1 MTRVISGALHDR
13 HFADRYAAQ
22 MYRLRYRVFH
32 ERLKWDVKVV
42 DDQEIDVFDDV
53 DSVYL
58 LATDESSDTVCGGW
72 RLRPTTR
79 GYMLS
84 DVFPDLLAGHDVPR
98 HRQVWEISRFAV
110 DTRASARTAGFT
122 LGDTARKLVEST
134 VRFALDN
141 QITQYVLVTSL
152 AVERLLN
159 SIGLELHRFGP
170 PRKIGNVWSI
180 ACWVDID
187 ARTRHVALGER
198 LTYREAA

>member
-1 MTRVISGALHDR
+1 MTRVVKGALHDR

-32 ERLKWDVKVV
+32 ERLKWDVQVA
-42 DDQEIDVFDDV
+42 DGQEIDVFDDV

-58 LATDESSDTVCGGW
+58 LATDSEDDVCGGW

-79 GYMLS
+79 PYMLS
-84 DVFPDLLAGHDVPR
+84 DVFSNLLGGQEAPR

-110 DTRASARTAGFT
+110 DTTDKARTAGFT

-134 VRFALDN
+134 VRFAMAN
-141 QITQYVLVTSL
+141 QISRYVLVTSL

-159 SIGLELHRFGP
+159 GIGLELHRFGP
-170 PRKIGNVWSI
+170 PTKIGNVWTI

-187 ARTRHVALGER
+187 ARTRRVALGESVP
-198 LTYREAA
+198 LLEAA

>member
-1 MTRVISGALHDR
+1 
-13 HFADRYAAQ
+13 

-32 ERLKWDVKVV
+32 ERLKWDVQVV
-42 DDQEIDVFDDV
+42 EDQEIDTFDDV

-58 LATDESSDTVCGGW
+58 LATDDTDDSVCGGW

-84 DVFPDLLAGHDVPR
+84 DVFPELLGGQDAPR

-110 DTRASARTAGFT
+110 DTRARARTAGFT
-122 LGDTARKLVEST
+122 LGDTARKLVEGT
-134 VRFALDN
+134 VRFALAN
-141 QITQYVLVTSL
+141 QINRYVLVTSL

-159 SIGLELHRFGP
+159 GIGLQLHRFGP

-187 ARTRHVALGER
+187 AHTCGIALGEPVPM
-198 LTYREAA
+198 REAA